1 MKVLSVT
8 WSYDDDLI
16 YKDSRLYK
24 SFIKYNSANDF
35 LNIHFNRNNYID
47 IEEKFKNKFGFQ
59 YEYILYKIFLLK
71 EKLNITNDNFI
82 IYADTNDVACISN
95 ISKLNNFLP
104 DNHVLFSSESNQY
117 PSSGKLWNSYSIKNM
132 SEDTFLNSGLF
143 MGSKKNIERLLNK
156 CLEDILP
163 LEYKDFG
170 GDQGVYTYNY
180 INYDD
185 IILDTTN
192 NIFLSTYLKSPDSYN
207 FENSRIVCKK
217 NNTKPIFIH
226 DNGWNYGSPRFIEK
240 FNLI

>member
-1 MKVLSVT
+1 MKVLSIT
-8 WSYDDDLI
+8 WSYNDDLI
-16 YKDSRLYK
+16 YKDSLLYK

-47 IEEKFKNKFGFQ
+47 VEEKFKNKFGFQ

-71 EKLNITNDNFI
+71 EKLNIINDNFI
-82 IYADTNDVACISN
+82 IYADTNDVVCISN
-95 ISKLNNFLP
+95 ILKLNNFLP

-117 PSSGKLWNSYSIKNM
+117 PSAGKLWNSYSIKNI
-132 SEDTFLNSGLF
+132 SKDTFLNSGLF

-192 NIFLSTYLKSPDSYN
+192 NIFLSTYLKSSDSYN
-207 FENSRIVCKK
+207 FENNRIVCKK